1 MTYANAVHR
10 SPDHK
15 KYARMVRATDPA
27 TLGVQ
32 MPEIDFWYSIGSTY
46 SFLTV
51 MRLDDWCA
59 ETNATVNWR
68 PFNVRTIMSA
78 QQNIPF
84 AGKPVKSAY
93 MWRDIERR
101 AAKYRIHANL
111 PAPYPISNL
120 GLANQV
126 ALLGMQEDWGKEFTQ
141 NLYRI
146 WFEEGVEGGSETAL
160 SEALLRCQQDP
171 RLILSRARSPDCIAA
186 LDAQTEQATR
196 LGVFGAPS
204 FVVSDEVFW
213 GDDRLDD
220 ALSWARVGH
229 VV

>member
-1 MTYANAVHR
+1 
-10 SPDHK
+10 
-15 KYARMVRATDPA
+15 
-27 TLGVQ
+27 
-32 MPEIDFWYSIGSTY
+32 PEIDFWYSIGSTY
-46 SFLTV
+46 SFLTI
-51 MRLDDWCA
+51 MRLDDWSA
-59 ETNATVNWR
+59 EHDATVRWR
-68 PFNVRTIMSA
+68 PFNVRTVMS
-78 QQNIPF
+78 QQKNIPF

-101 AAKYRIHANL
+101 AAKYHIHASL
-111 PAPYPISNL
+111 PAPYPISDL
-120 GLANQV
+120 ALANQV
-126 ALLGMQEDWGKEFTQ
+126 ALLGAQDGWTKDFTQ

-146 WFEEGVEGGSETAL
+146 WFEDGVEAGSESAV

-171 RLILSRARSPDCIAA
+171 RLTLARARSPEAVAA
-186 LDAQTEQATR
+186 LATETDRAVQ

-204 FVVSDEVFW
+204 LVVRGEVFW

>member
-1 MTYANAVHR
+1 
-10 SPDHK
+10 
-15 KYARMVRATDPA
+15 
-27 TLGVQ
+27 

-59 ETNATVNWR
+59 EHDATVNWR
-68 PFNVRTIMSA
+68 PFNVRTVMSA

-84 AGKPVKSAY
+84 AGKPEKSAY

-101 AAKYRIHANL
+101 CAKYHIHASL
-111 PAPYPISNL
+111 PAPYPISDL
-120 GLANQV
+120 ALANQV
-126 ALLGMQEDWGKEFTQ
+126 ALLGMTDGWGKSFTQ

-146 WFEEGVEGGSETAL
+146 WFEDGVEAGSESAL

-171 RLILSRARSPDCIAA
+171 RLTLARARSPDIVTALEAETDIAVK
-186 LDAQTEQATR
+186 

-204 FVVSDEVFW
+204 FVVRQEVFW

>member
-1 MTYANAVHR
+1 
-10 SPDHK
+10 
-15 KYARMVRATDPA
+15 
-27 TLGVQ
+27 

-46 SFLTV
+46 SFLTI

-59 ETNATVNWR
+59 ENDVAVAWR
-68 PFNVRTIMSA
+68 PFNVRSVMSE
-78 QQNIPF
+78 QKNIPF

-101 AAKYRIHANL
+101 AAKYHIHAHL
-111 PAPYPISNL
+111 PAPYPISDL
-120 GLANQV
+120 ELANQV
-126 ALLGMQEDWGKEFTQ
+126 ALMGIQDGWGKSFTQ

-146 WFEEGVEGGSETAL
+146 WFEDGIEAGSEAAI

-171 RLILSRARSPDCIAA
+171 RLTLARARSPDAVSA
-186 LDAQTEQATR
+186 LEFETDRASR

-204 FVVSDEVFW
+204 LVVRGEVFW

-220 ALSWARVGH
+220 ALSWSRVGH

>member
-1 MTYANAVHR
+1 
-10 SPDHK
+10 
-15 KYARMVRATDPA
+15 
-27 TLGVQ
+27 

-46 SFLTV
+46 SFLTI
-51 MRLDDWCA
+51 MRLDDWCS
-59 ETNATVNWR
+59 ENDATVHWR
-68 PFNVRTIMSA
+68 PFNVRMVMSE

-101 AAKYRIHANL
+101 SAKYHIHAKL
-111 PAPYPISNL
+111 PAPYPISDL
-120 GLANQV
+120 ALANQV
-126 ALLGMQEDWGKEFTQ
+126 AYLGMRDGWGKDYTQ
-141 NLYRI
+141 ILYHL
-146 WFEEGVEGGSETAL
+146 WFDDGVEAGSETAM
-160 SEALLRCQQDP
+160 SEALHRCQLDP
-171 RLILSRARSPDCIAA
+171 RLVLSQARSPDIVEA
-186 LDAQTEQATR
+186 LEAETIRATK

-204 FVVSDEVFW
+204 FVVRGEVFW

>member
-1 MTYANAVHR
+1 
-10 SPDHK
+10 
-15 KYARMVRATDPA
+15 
-27 TLGVQ
+27 

-46 SFLTV
+46 TFLTV
-51 MRLDDWCA
+51 ARLPDWCA
-59 ETNATVNWR
+59 EYDVSVRWR
-68 PFNVRTIMSA
+68 PFNVRTIMSE
-78 QQNIPF
+78 QNNIPF
-84 AGKPVKSAY
+84 AGKPTKTHY

-101 AAKYRIHANL
+101 AAKYGVHAKL
-111 PAPYPISNL
+111 PAPYPISDL
-120 GLANQV
+120 ALANQV
-126 ALLGMQEDWGKEFTQ
+126 AVLGMQEGWGEDFTQ

-146 WFEEGVEGGSETAL
+146 WFDEGVEAGSESAL

-171 RLILSRARSPDCIAA
+171 RLNLSRARSPEIVAA
-186 LDAQTEQATR
+186 LEAETDQAAK

-204 FVVSDEVFW
+204 LVVRGEVFW

>member
-1 MTYANAVHR
+1 
-10 SPDHK
+10 
-15 KYARMVRATDPA
+15 
-27 TLGVQ
+27 

-51 MRLDDWCA
+51 MRLDEWCA
-59 ETNATVNWR
+59 EHDTTVNWR
-68 PFNVRTIMSA
+68 PFNVRTVMSS

-84 AGKPVKSAY
+84 AGKPVKAAY

-101 AAKYRIHANL
+101 SAKYHIHANL
-111 PAPYPISNL
+111 PAPYPISDL
-120 GLANQV
+120 ALANQV
-126 ALLGMQEDWGKEFTQ
+126 AVMGMADGWGKSFTQ
-141 NLYRI
+141 ALYRI
-146 WFEEGVEGGSETAL
+146 WFEEGVEAGSESAL

-171 RLILSRARSPDCIAA
+171 RLALGRARSAEVSA
-186 LDAQTEQATR
+186 TLESETETAIK

-204 FVVSDEVFW
+204 FVVRQEVFW

>member
-1 MTYANAVHR
+1 
-10 SPDHK
+10 
-15 KYARMVRATDPA
+15 
-27 TLGVQ
+27 
-32 MPEIDFWYSIGSTY
+32 MPEIDFWFSIGSTY

-51 MRLDDWCA
+51 TRLDDWCA
-59 ETNATVNWR
+59 ENDATVSWR
-68 PFNVRTIMSA
+68 PFNVRTVMSE

-101 AAKYRIHANL
+101 AAKYHIHAKL
-111 PAPYPISNL
+111 PAPYPISDL
-120 GLANQV
+120 PLANQV
-126 ALLGMQEDWGKEFTQ
+126 ALLGMQDGWGKAFTQ

-146 WFEEGVEGGSETAL
+146 WFEEGIEAGSENAI
-160 SEALLRCQQDP
+160 SEALHRCQQDP
-171 RLILSRARSPDCIAA
+171 RLALSRARSPDVTAA
-186 LDAQTEQATR
+186 LETETNVAVQ

-204 FVVSDEVFW
+204 FVVRGEVFW

-220 ALSWARVGH
+220 ALSWLRVGH

>member
-1 MTYANAVHR
+1 M
-10 SPDHK
+10 PD
-15 KYARMVRATDPA
+15 
-27 TLGVQ
+27 
-32 MPEIDFWYSIGSTY
+32 IDFWYSIGSTY
-46 SFLTV
+46 SFLTI

-59 ETNATVNWR
+59 EHQAQVNWR
-68 PFNVRTIMSA
+68 PFDVRAVMSE
-78 QQNIPF
+78 QKNIPF

-101 AAKYRIHANL
+101 AAKYHIHAKL

-120 GLANQV
+120 ELANQV
-126 ALLGMQEDWGKEFTQ
+126 ALLGFREGWGKSFTH

-146 WFEEGVEGGSETAL
+146 WFEDGIEAGSENAM
-160 SEALLRCQQDP
+160 SEALFRCQLDP
-171 RLILSRARSPDCIAA
+171 LPVMARARSPEIETA
-186 LDAQTEQATR
+186 LKAETETAVG

-204 FVVSDEVFW
+204 FVTRGEVFW
-213 GDDRLDD
+213 GDDRLED

>member
-1 MTYANAVHR
+1 
-10 SPDHK
+10 
-15 KYARMVRATDPA
+15 
-27 TLGVQ
+27 

-46 SFLTV
+46 SFLTIT
-51 MRLDDWCA
+51 RLDGWC
-59 ETNATVNWR
+59 EENDATVTWR
-68 PFNVRTIMSA
+68 PFNVRTVMSE

-101 AAKYRIHANL
+101 AAKYHIHAKL
-111 PAPYPISNL
+111 PAPYPISDL
-120 GLANQV
+120 ALANQV
-126 ALLGMQEDWGKEFTQ
+126 ALLGMQDGWGKSFTQ

-146 WFEEGVEGGSETAL
+146 WFEEGIEAGSESAI

-171 RLILSRARSPDCIAA
+171 RLILSRARSPEAA
-186 LDAQTEQATR
+186 SALEDETNTAIQ

-204 FVVSDEVFW
+204 FVVRDEVFW

-220 ALSWARVGH
+220 ALSWVRVGH